1 MFEDKV
7 GQKQEAQR
15 EIGGGKGNRE
25 RERVGR
31 VKYIQTLIIEM
42 SERESQSEIEG
53 VREREIRYKRIG
65 RRREV
70 DRENQAKSVSYY
82 IP

>member
-1 MFEDKV
+1 MARFRKLMVRSFQFSQIKENRRNVFEEKV

-25 RERVGR
+25 GERVGR

-42 SERESQSEIEG
+42 SERE
-53 VREREIRYKRIG
+53 RERE
-65 RRREV
+65 RERGSER
-70 DRENQAKSVSYY
+70 D
-82 IP
+82 